1 MPPPLDI
8 SLLLLLRHSQIF
20 IHVLGLPKHTAKYR
34 PSILKDAYHAGD
46 PPLLVVGGD
55 NRGVLEDGSNLAV
68 TTVDDDDVGDMMC
81 TKKLGFFVRK
91 GLRERLSRLLRSSH
105 QLLCNY
111 KVWVSNHQ
119 EVLLVRKVSGEV

>member
-1 MPPPLDI
+1 M
-8 SLLLLLRHSQIF
+8 
-20 IHVLGLPKHTAKYR
+20 
-34 PSILKDAYHAGD
+34 
-46 PPLLVVGGD
+46 VGGD

-81 TKKLGFFVRK
+81 TKKLGFKDLDFVRK